1 MTDTNGKEAELHLQ
15 ATMSLRDWFAGLA
28 MQTLVSNNPET
39 IEKDIAEL
47 AYRQADAM
55 IRKLEGDIAE

>member
-1 MTDTNGKEAELHLQ
+1 MTDTNGKEADIHLQ

-28 MQTLVSNNPET
+28 MQTLVNNNPEA

-55 IRKLEGDIAE
+55 IKKLEGDLPE